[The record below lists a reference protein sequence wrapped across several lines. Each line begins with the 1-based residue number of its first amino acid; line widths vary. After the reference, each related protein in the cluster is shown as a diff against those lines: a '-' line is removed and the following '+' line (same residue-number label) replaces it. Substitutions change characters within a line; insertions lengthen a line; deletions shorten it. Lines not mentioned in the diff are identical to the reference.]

1 MPVIAIECPF
11 TGIQV
16 VPRNVYS
23 ALSFLL
29 RAFFIWK
36 GDLHMLKELP
46 KVYEPQQVE
55 QEIYEMWEKGG
66 HFKPNKGRDAK
77 PFTIVM
83 PPPNV
88 TGQLHMGHAMDATLQ
103 DTLIRYKRMQGY
115 NALWLPGVDHAGIA
129 TQIKVE
135 EELRKEGLTRY
146 DLGREKFL
154 ERVWDWKHKYGNRIV
169 QQQKKLGASCDWD
182 RARFTMDEGCSAA
195 VREVFVSL
203 YEKGLIYKGSR
214 IINWC
219 PHCVTALSDAEVE
232 YVDKPGHL
240 WHIRYPLADGS
251 GEVVVATTR
260 PETMLGDTGVC
271 VNPED
276 TRYTHIVGKKV
287 ILPLVNKEI
296 PIVADSYAEMD
307 FGTGCVKM
315 TPAHDPNDFEVGLRH
330 NLEVIRVLD
339 DNGVVNAFGGKYEG
353 LDRYEARKQIVA
365 DLEAQ
370 GYLVKVD
377 DHGHNVGTCYRCHN
391 DVEPIISAQWF
402 VKMKPLAE
410 EAIRVVKEGET
421 KFVPE
426 RFSKTYLNW
435 MENVRDWCISRQ
447 LWWGHQIPAWTCAEC
462 GHMTVSRE
470 DATCCEKCGST
481 NIERD
486 PDVLDTWFSSALW
499 PFETLGW
506 PENTEDLEYFYPTD
520 VLVTGYDIIFFWV
533 ARMIFSGCEHMKKT
547 PFHTVLIHGL
557 VRDDKGRKMSKSL
570 GNGIDPLEMIEKY
583 GCDALRM
590 NMITGNSP
598 GNDMRFYVE
607 RCEAMRNFA
616 NKLWNASRYVLMNL
630 KEDAK
635 NALPAFDLLTAADKW
650 VLSKLNN
657 LIKEVTDNLD
667 KYELGVAI
675 QKVYDFLWDTYCD
688 WYIELT
694 KARLYSDDEAQKN
707 TALQVLVYVL
717 DQTLRLL
724 HPFMPFITEEI
735 WQSLPHEEKA
745 LIIAKWPEF
754 RSDLQFAKEEAEME
768 SVMDAIR
775 AIRNRRAEMN
785 VPPSRKAALFVLS
798 SKAHMYKEGEGFI
811 QRLAYAEN
819 VTILTKEPENIDGMV
834 CCTTADA
841 KLYIPMGE
849 LVDIAK
855 ELERIDK
862 ELEKARKNLAMLEG
876 KLSNENFVAR
886 APQAVVDAEREKAAK
901 AKDLIVQ
908 LEESAAALKN
918 L

>member
-1 MPVIAIECPF
+1 
-11 TGIQV
+11 
-16 VPRNVYS
+16 
-23 ALSFLL
+23 
-29 RAFFIWK
+29 
-36 GDLHMLKELP
+36 
-46 KVYEPQQVE
+46 
-55 QEIYEMWEKGG
+55 
-66 HFKPNKGRDAK
+66 
-77 PFTIVM
+77 
-83 PPPNV
+83 
-88 TGQLHMGHAMDATLQ
+88 
-103 DTLIRYKRMQGY
+103 
-115 NALWLPGVDHAGIA
+115 
-129 TQIKVE
+129 
-135 EELRKEGLTRY
+135 
-146 DLGREKFL
+146 
-154 ERVWDWKHKYGNRIV
+154 
-169 QQQKKLGASCDWD
+169 
-182 RARFTMDEGCSAA
+182 
-195 VREVFVSL
+195 
-203 YEKGLIYKGSR
+203 
-214 IINWC
+214 
-219 PHCVTALSDAEVE
+219 
-232 YVDKPGHL
+232 
-240 WHIRYPLADGS
+240 
-251 GEVVVATTR
+251 
-260 PETMLGDTGVC
+260 
-271 VNPED
+271 
-276 TRYTHIVGKKV
+276 
-287 ILPLVNKEI
+287 
-296 PIVADSYAEMD
+296 
-307 FGTGCVKM
+307 
-315 TPAHDPNDFEVGLRH
+315 
-330 NLEVIRVLD
+330 
-339 DNGVVNAFGGKYEG
+339 
-353 LDRYEARKQIVA
+353 
-365 DLEAQ
+365 
-370 GYLVKVD
+370 
-377 DHGHNVGTCYRCHN
+377 
-391 DVEPIISAQWF
+391 
-402 VKMKPLAE
+402 
-410 EAIRVVKEGET
+410 
-421 KFVPE
+421 
-426 RFSKTYLNW
+426 
-435 MENVRDWCISRQ
+435 
-447 LWWGHQIPAWTCAEC
+447 
-462 GHMTVSRE
+462 
-470 DATCCEKCGST
+470 
-481 NIERD
+481 
-486 PDVLDTWFSSALW
+486 
-499 PFETLGW
+499 
-506 PENTEDLEYFYPTD
+506 
-520 VLVTGYDIIFFWV
+520 
-533 ARMIFSGCEHMKKT
+533 
-547 PFHTVLIHGL
+547 
-557 VRDDKGRKMSKSL
+557 
-570 GNGIDPLEMIEKY
+570 
-583 GCDALRM
+583 
-590 NMITGNSP
+590 
-598 GNDMRFYVE
+598 
-607 RCEAMRNFA
+607 MRNFA

-735 WQSLPHEEKA
+735 WQSLPHEEEA

-819 VTILTKEPENIDGMV
+819 VTILTKEPENIDVMV

-849 LVDIAK
+849 LVDVAK

>member
-1 MPVIAIECPF
+1 MS
-11 TGIQV
+11 
-16 VPRNVYS
+16 R
-23 ALSFLL
+23 
-29 RAFFIWK
+29 
-36 GDLHMLKELP
+36 ELP

-55 QEIYEMWEKGG
+55 NEIYKMWQEGG
-66 HFKPNKGRDAK
+66 YFKPQGKEGAK

-103 DTLIRYKRMQGY
+103 DTLIRFKRMQGY
-115 NALWLPGVDHAGIA
+115 DALWVPGVDHAGIA

-169 QQQKKLGASCDWD
+169 EQQKKLGASCDWD
-182 RARFTMDEGCSAA
+182 RSRFTMDEGCSKA

-271 VNPED
+271 VNPNDE
-276 TRYTHIVGKKV
+276 RYHSIIGKKV
-287 ILPLVNKEI
+287 ILPLVDRQI
-296 PIVADSYAEMD
+296 PVVADDYAEME

-330 NLEVIRVLD
+330 DLEIIRVLD
-339 DNGVVNAFGGKYEG
+339 DNGKVNELGGKYHG
-353 LDRYEARKQIVA
+353 LDRYEARKQIVQ
-365 DLEAQ
+365 DLQGQ
-370 GYLVKVD
+370 GYLVRIE
-377 DHGHNVGTCYRCHN
+377 DHSHNVGTCYRCHN

-410 EAIRVVKEGET
+410 AAIGVVKEGQT
-421 KFVPE
+421 RFVPD

-447 LWWGHQIPAWTCAEC
+447 LWWGHQIPAWTCADC
-462 GHMTVSRE
+462 GHITVSRE
-470 DATCCEKCGST
+470 DACKCEKCGST
-481 NIERD
+481 HIQRD

-499 PFETLGW
+499 PLETLGW
-506 PENTEDLEYFYPTD
+506 PEDTQDLKKFYPTD

-533 ARMIFSGCEHMKKT
+533 ARMIFSGLEHTGKA

-590 NMITGNSP
+590 NMVTGNSP

-630 KEDAK
+630 GEDTK
-635 NALPAFDLLTAADKW
+635 NALPALDDLEIADKW
-650 VLSKLNN
+650 VLSKLNS
-657 LIKEVTDNLD
+657 LIGEVTENMER
-667 KYELGVAI
+667 YELGVAI
-675 QKVYDFLWDTYCD
+675 QKIYDLIWDTYCD

-694 KARLYSDDEAQKN
+694 KARLYAEDPARKQ

-717 DQTLRLL
+717 DQMLRLL
-724 HPFMPFITEEI
+724 HPFMPFITEQI
-735 WQSLPHEEKA
+735 WQSIPHEGEA
-745 LIIAKWPEF
+745 LIVARWPQQHAELDF
-754 RSDLQFAKEEAEME
+754 KAEEGTME
-768 SVMDAIR
+768 SVMAAIR
-775 AIRNRRAEMN
+775 GIRARRTEMN
-785 VPPSRKAALFVLS
+785 VPPSKKAALFVLT
-798 SKAHMYKEGEGFI
+798 SKKEIFQEGDGFL
-811 QRLAYAEN
+811 QRLAYADQ
-819 VTILTKEPENIDGMV
+819 VTLLDTEPADLDGMV
-834 CCTTADA
+834 TITTADA
-841 KLYIPMGE
+841 KLYIPLGQ
-849 LVDIAK
+849 LVDVSKEIARISK
-855 ELERIDK
+855 ELEN
-862 ELEKARKNLAMLEG
+862 ARKFLASVEG
-876 KLSNENFVAR
+876 KLANERFVSR
-886 APQAVVDAEREKAAK
+886 APEAVVNAEREKVAK
-901 AKDLIVQ
+901 TKDLIAQ
-908 LEESAAALKN
+908 LEQSEAALKK